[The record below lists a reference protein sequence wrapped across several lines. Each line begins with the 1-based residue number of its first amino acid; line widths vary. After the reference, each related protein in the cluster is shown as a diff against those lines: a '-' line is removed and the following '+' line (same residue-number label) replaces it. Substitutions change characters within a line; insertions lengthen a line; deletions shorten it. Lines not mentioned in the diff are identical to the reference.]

1 MNISQVTIRNFKGR
15 NGSFDLAPVNVI
27 TGDNFAGKSAI
38 PLAVRLALTGYL
50 PAPIGKENR
59 SIFEALAGDP
69 LDPGVLEVGF
79 EISQDPLESM
89 TGFLRW
95 TKNEKGTV
103 SREGAVPGSAALPA
117 ILCEPRVFFAMSGPE
132 RVRAVFDACPDAK
145 IDTNALAGQIGEIMA
160 SPAKTRDELVQ
171 WIFEQITFAF
181 SKDRTDQVAS
191 EMLNEVLKTE
201 LKRAKDQEKMKTGAV
216 QGASAPAGV
225 VPTDH
230 AAEIAEAEETEKGV
244 KANLAHLERIA
255 AQLVEAGEIPE
266 KIKNLKEEL
275 ASLAGSAPR
284 IDAQLPLQ
292 ITQAEQALKGTIERM
307 LESAEMVRR
316 WTRAYDAVK
325 VGKCPTCGCE
335 GEEIK
340 ARIAG
345 IKKSLDEAIAANAKA
360 SDEQKESASKLAVL
374 KDQRKEQSE
383 AVEEFQSSQNRINE
397 INSEIKGLE
406 AIKPPSAPSNL
417 DEFIAKGKTEV
428 IEVEVKVA
436 ALRAKQTDFIA
447 YRQNRVRR
455 DALEQELLEA
465 RCAVEVFGAAGKIL
479 AAEVAKA
486 TEKAFVKVM
495 AVTDQFTH
503 GLLNSK
509 LEFREGQLGRRVSEA
524 DVAQGSKAKVG
535 AWISHEAFS
544 GTEELIAYAGFAVA
558 LANRA
563 PFKLVVMDELGRLT
577 EDRRIA
583 LVDRMAELVKVGT
596 IHQFIGV
603 DVDPKAWKK
612 CRSAKMI
619 KCA

>member
-145 IDTNALAGQIGEIMA
+145 IDTKALAGQIGEIMS
-160 SPAKTRDELVQ
+160 SPAKTRDELIQ
-171 WIFEQITFAF
+171 WITEQIKVTFA
-181 SKDRTDQVAS
+181 KDRTDQVAS

-417 DEFIAKGKTEV
+417 GEFIAKAKTEV
-428 IEVEVKVA
+428 FEAESKVTE
-436 ALRAKQTDFIA
+436 LRAKQTDFIA
-447 YRQNRVRR
+447 YRQNRARR

-465 RCAVEVFGAAGKIL
+465 RCAVEVFGSAGKIL